1 MKNFLYPV
9 LRLLKRIWLFHF
21 IRRVWNATRVYNFR
35 YWQIVKWG
43 FTSREDTN
51 FTYQHTPASLL
62 TLAHTISVVV
72 KSEPK
77 VILGYIEEAQQDEE
91 LKKHIVSI
99 IRNSEYRRYADERV
113 EFGRRLGWYAM
124 VRALKPKIV
133 IETGIDKGMGSV
145 LLCSALL
152 RNKAEGFEGRYYGTD
167 INPKAGLLLTGKYS
181 SVGEV
186 LYGDSITSLKKF
198 TQPIDLFINDSDHSA
213 DYEYQEYQVVE
224 PLLSDDAVILG
235 DNSHATDRLARF
247 SLECNRQFLF
257 FKETPLKHWYPGAGI
272 GISFR
277 SKL

>member
-9 LRLLKRIWLFHF
+9 LRLLKRIWFFRFL
-21 IRRVWNATRVYNFR
+21 RRVWNATRVYNFR
-35 YWQIVKWG
+35 YLQILKWG

-51 FTYQHTPASLL
+51 FTYPLTQASLI

-72 KSEPK
+72 KSDPK
-77 VILGYIEEAQQDEE
+77 VILGYIEEAQKDEE
-91 LKKHIVSI
+91 LKIHVGSI
-99 IRNSEYRRYADERV
+99 IRNSEYRRYADEHV

-145 LLCSALL
+145 LLCAALL
-152 RNKAEGFEGRYYGTD
+152 RNKAEGFDGWYYGTD

-181 SVGEV
+181 MVGEV

-213 DYEYQEYQVVE
+213 DYEYQEYKVVE

-247 SLECNRQFLF
+247 SLEQNRRFLF
-257 FKETPLKHWYPGAGI
+257 FKESPQNHWYPGAGI
-272 GISFR
+272 GISF
-277 SKL
+277 K